1 MQLFMPFPNELLHEI
16 IEYVAYLPVPP
27 DNLDIRRSRESLFKQ
42 ASPDL
47 LALSLAN
54 RWLRQACLP
63 FLFAHVKIRNTYQDN
78 IVERLENCLALLSK
92 FTKTLL
98 LRIRDL
104 DSNTSQLVDRIATR
118 ILPSLKQ
125 LSYVDMDCSL
135 KTRPTTVLLL
145 AILEHPTIT
154 MVLIHELP
162 PESLHG
168 SDLSK
173 VILDQEMTFIDD
185 ESYPPNALRTCL
197 DNNMRLTCLELYTIK
212 DLDKGFGLRKYSGLE
227 ELRIWIDSSPLVT
240 SWLPVLSSTHPTFNE
255 LWLIDDYQLC
265 FPTQTP
271 TSISSFNDES
281 QRQGLKASC
290 TVKRIGL
297 RRDTGHLSQEWFV
310 MGLTLR
316 ISTSLVETL
325 MLVAS
330 SFPKLEILALDLD
343 TDKGMYDVDDL
354 ASVFAHFSSLRIVKL
369 HNVLERLNFGSKN
382 EIPPVQQ
389 DDSTDVLY
397 ESIALAE
404 NGMFHLASL
413 LAKRVRTLDFFFIHE
428 KGYDSEYGEWW
439 DLIEWL
445 YVLNSNR
452 DISERR
458 LGVELETFDAI

>member
-16 IEYVAYLPVPP
+16 IEYVAYIPVPP
-27 DNLDIRRSRESLFKQ
+27 DNLDFRRSRESLFKQ
-42 ASPDL
+42 ASPEL

-63 FLFAHVKIRNTYQDN
+63 FLFAHVKIRNTYRDN
-78 IVERLENCLALLSK
+78 IVERLEKRLALLSK

-98 LRIRDL
+98 LRDFG
-104 DSNTSQLVDRIATR
+104 SYTSQIVDRIATR

-135 KTRPTTVLLL
+135 ETRPTTDLLL
-145 AILEHPTIT
+145 AILEHPAIT

-162 PESLHG
+162 PKSMHG
-168 SDLSK
+168 HDLSK
-173 VILDQEMTFIDD
+173 VILVKKMTSIDA
-185 ESYPPNALRTCL
+185 ESYALRTCL
-197 DNNMRLTCLELYTIK
+197 NNNMRLTCLELYAIR

-227 ELRIWIDSSPLVT
+227 ELRIWIDSSSLVT
-240 SWLPVLSSTHPTFNE
+240 SWLPVLSSTHPTFNK
-255 LWLIDDYQLC
+255 LWLVDDDQLC

-271 TSISSFNDES
+271 TSISSFDDES

-297 RRDTGHLSQEWFV
+297 HRDIGHLSQEWFV
-310 MGLTLR
+310 MALTLH

-354 ASVFAHFSSLRIVKL
+354 ASVIAHFSSLRVVQL
-369 HNVLERLNFGSKN
+369 HHVLERLKFGSEN

-404 NGMFHLASL
+404 NGMFHFASL
-413 LAKRVRTLDFFFIHE
+413 LAKRVRTLDFFYIHE
-428 KGYDSEYGEWW
+428 KGYDSEYGDWW

-458 LGVELETFDAI
+458 LGVVLETFDAI